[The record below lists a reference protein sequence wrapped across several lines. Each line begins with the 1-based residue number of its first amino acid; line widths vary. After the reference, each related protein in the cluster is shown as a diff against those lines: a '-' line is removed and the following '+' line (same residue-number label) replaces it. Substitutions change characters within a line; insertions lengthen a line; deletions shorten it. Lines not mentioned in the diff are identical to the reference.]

1 MRIPVYESRLVR
13 RGSIRSPSSIRTSSE
28 LYELVKSKFKDLDRE
43 HFCVLYFDSGLK
55 PIGFKLESIG
65 GSSQCVVD
73 LRLLLKSA
81 LIANAS
87 SIALI
92 HNHPSGE
99 LKPSREDQLLTEA
112 VFKGCSFV
120 GIKLIDHL
128 IVSEVSYYS
137 FSDEDSSFRRSFSDS
152 REPSK

>member
-1 MRIPVYESRLVR
+1 LFS
-13 RGSIRSPSSIRTSSE
+13 
-28 LYELVKSKFKDLDRE
+28 LVKSEFKDLDRE
-43 HFCVLYFDSGLK
+43 HFCVLYLDSGLK

-65 GSSQCVVD
+65 GGSQCVVD

-99 LKPSREDQLLTEA
+99 LKPSREDQVLTDA
-112 VFKGCSFV
+112 VFKGCSSV
-120 GIKLIDHL
+120 GIKLIDHV
-128 IVSEVSYYS
+128 IVCDFAYFSFADSGILKKEV
-137 FSDEDSSFRRSFSDS
+137 
-152 REPSK
+152 